1 MAIIVLLYKKGDLQ
15 LLGNYHPIS
24 LTNAD
29 YKILIYILSNHLSV
43 HLTNIIVVNQ
53 TAYMSGRFIG
63 TNICTVQDA
72 INHFALH
79 CLSSAVLFLDFR
91 KAFDSV
97 LHQFLFSLLYRIG
110 LPSDYITWIKIM
122 YNNMY
127 SSVRF
132 KNWLTPQ
139 IQLQQGV
146 QQGCPLSCHLFNL
159 VGQVLVFHLRDHG
172 FFDWWKQHGDPCSLY
187 ADNTTIFIESL
198 SQLATL
204 IVEIQCV
211 GHFTGLHLNLN
222 KTIVLSLHDKPQR
235 YQVCRWII
243 NP

>member
-1 MAIIVLLYKKGDLQ
+1 
-15 LLGNYHPIS
+15 
-24 LTNAD
+24 
-29 YKILIYILSNHLSV
+29 
-43 HLTNIIVVNQ
+43 
-53 TAYMSGRFIG
+53 
-63 TNICTVQDA
+63 
-72 INHFALH
+72 
-79 CLSSAVLFLDFR
+79 
-91 KAFDSV
+91 
-97 LHQFLFSLLYRIG
+97 
-110 LPSDYITWIKIM
+110 M
-122 YNNMY
+122 YNNIY

-146 QQGCPLSCHLFNL
+146 WQGCPLSCHLFNL

-222 KTIVLSLHDKPQR
+222 KMIVLSLHDKPQKISGVQVDNKPMKYLGTHLGTGDLSDINFSVPLQKAWNSIQNWNKRHLILMGKVLVAKTFIASLFVHVMNTTFLQTQQLQFIQQLLSDFIWQGCAKVKNSVCCAR
-235 YQVCRWII
+235 YWFK
-243 NP
+243 